1 MDNNGN
7 NNLPPVVYVAESP
20 ELAINYK
27 WYSSA
32 AGINSEVVV
41 LDPDKIRRKYKEVHL
56 PKDIIPGEILI
67 RDPFCKGYIRASN
80 AEMEYIRL
88 ESRGIFLIAQM
99 LGATDVKF
107 EIEKID
113 SFEREI
119 TNKGEVKI
127 KAIKSDI
134 QSRHSEKEALHN
146 KIIEYQS
153 FYPQDFSQ
161 SSYEKAMSVASERG
175 YLASDNIR
183 SLLDARNPEI
193 PLMKQHTLTMEMTSE
208 VNKAMDIAFSVSSA
222 PFLKLNNDTHIATKT
237 RRTVIIK
244 WFINF

>member
-7 NNLPPVVYVAESP
+7 NNLPPVIYVAESP

-32 AGINSEVVV
+32 KGINREVEV
-41 LDPDKIRRKYKEVHL
+41 LDSDKIRRKYKEIQL
-56 PKDIIPGEILI
+56 PKDITPGEVLI

-88 ESRGIFLIAQM
+88 ESQGIFLIAQM

-107 EIEKID
+107 EIERID
-113 SFEREI
+113 SSEREI
-119 TNKGEVKI
+119 TNKGEVKT
-127 KAIKSDI
+127 KAIKSNI
-134 QSRHSEKEALHN
+134 QSRHSEKELIRN
-146 KIIEYQS
+146 KISESREIYQ
-153 FYPQDFSQ
+153 QDYSQ
-161 SSYEKAMSVASERG
+161 ASYEKARTVALERG
-175 YLASDNIR
+175 FLASDNIR

-193 PLMKQHTLTMEMTSE
+193 PLMKRHTLTMEMTSE

-222 PFLKLNNDTHIATKT
+222 SFLKLDNNTHIATKT
-237 RRTVIIK
+237 KRAIIVK
-244 WFINF
+244 WIIEF